1 MFSELIN
8 ARVRLLAL
16 IINLWVEHAYGNSG
30 IATGGTNFAFKF
42 HLLVDKY
49 YKTQKVLHFMLKN
62 YPLHL
67 II

>member
-16 IINLWVEHAYGNSG
+16 IINLWVVYAYGNSG

-62 YPLHL
+62 YPLL
-67 II
+67 